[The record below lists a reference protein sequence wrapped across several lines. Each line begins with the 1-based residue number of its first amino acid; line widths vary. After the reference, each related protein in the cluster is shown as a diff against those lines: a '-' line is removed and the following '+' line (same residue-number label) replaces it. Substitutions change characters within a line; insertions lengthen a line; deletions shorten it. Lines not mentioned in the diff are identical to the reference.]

1 VLRRLSQAFVLR
13 RHHGRAA
20 QLVRL
25 LVSDL
30 TAETA
35 RAGTGPNSP
44 VLARLPTL
52 DRYLPVWIV
61 AAMAVGL
68 MLSRYVPGLGRAL
81 NAVQVG
87 SVSVPIA
94 AGLLVM
100 MYPVLAKVRYY
111 ETARITGDRRLMA
124 ACPVLNW
131 VAGPALMFAL
141 AWLLLPDAPAYR
153 IGLVVV
159 GLARCIDGADLERPR
174 LRWLRGAAVL
184 VAVNSLFQVLAFGL
198 LGWFYLQVPPG
209 WLGLSTASA
218 DFSVTAIVVSVVV
231 FLGVPLAAGF
241 LTRLMA
247 ERTRGRAWYEQR
259 FLPRIGPGALYG
271 LLFTIVVLFA
281 LQGDAITRRPADV
294 ARIALPLLAY
304 FAPTFS
310 GGFALGRA
318 LALG

>member
-1 VLRRLSQAFVLR
+1 MVLIWN
-13 RHHGRAA
+13 
-20 QLVRL
+20 
-25 LVSDL
+25 DL
-30 TAETA
+30 AC
-35 RAGTGPNSP
+35 
-44 VLARLPTL
+44 
-52 DRYLPVWIV
+52 
-61 AAMAVGL
+61 
-68 MLSRYVPGLGRAL
+68 
-81 NAVQVG
+81 
-87 SVSVPIA
+87 
-94 AGLLVM
+94 
-100 MYPVLAKVRYY
+100 
-111 ETARITGDRRLMA
+111 GDFEA
-124 ACPVLNW
+124 
-131 VAGPALMFAL
+131 
-141 AWLLLPDAPAYR
+141 
-153 IGLVVV
+153 
-159 GLARCIDGADLERPR
+159 
-174 LRWLRGAAVL
+174 AAVL

-198 LGWFYLQVPPG
+198 LGWFYLQVLPG

-218 DFSVTAIVVSVVV
+218 DFSVSAIVVSVVV

-247 ERTRGRAWYEQR
+247 ERARGRAWYEQR